1 MSVTLGKFGMAR
13 VVPGF
18 GFSPPTAVG
27 ELLRPRHDVR
37 GVQPF
42 YDGPMMRVSE
52 YVRDRLRQR
61 DELIPPG
68 FSSSFGLIIDA
79 ITVLILIGAT
89 LQRTSA
95 DLPAAGIAAL
105 VGVSPM
111 VLLFLSGVKYS
122 PGLVWGTSGAAT
134 VILLFATST
143 PVASDFAP
151 LLLVMMVG
159 CVTALARMAWASL
172 AFGSAVGLLVA
183 ASTAHRL
190 DALALYLSFVAIGW
204 LVGYLM
210 RTQAELLVKQQE
222 MQADLAA
229 HAAAD
234 ERRRIAREV
243 HDVIAHSLS
252 VTMLHLTGAR
262 RALQQDADIDDAV
275 DALTDAERLGRQAMT
290 DIRRTVGLLD
300 SGPTGGSSPKISP
313 EPGIADI
320 PDLIDDFVQAGLTAS
335 LRMQGPTGWVSAAV
349 GLALYRITQ
358 ESLANVAKHAPASK
372 VSVHLMISP
381 SAALLSIVNGV
392 PVGVCVAAASP
403 AGRGLSGMRQ
413 RVELLG
419 GTIDAGPCRA
429 GWSVRAEIPLTGDEV
444 SPRSRWCSR

>member
-1 MSVTLGKFGMAR
+1 
-13 VVPGF
+13 
-18 GFSPPTAVG
+18 
-27 ELLRPRHDVR
+27 
-37 GVQPF
+37 
-42 YDGPMMRVSE
+42 MMRVTE

-68 FSSSFGLIIDA
+68 FSSSFGMMIDA
-79 ITVLILIGAT
+79 TTVLILIGST

-95 DLPAAGIAAL
+95 DLPAAGVAAL

-111 VLLFLSGVKYS
+111 LLLFLSGVKYS
-122 PGLVWGTSGAAT
+122 PGLVWVTSWTAT

-159 CVTALARMAWASL
+159 CVAALARVLWASL
-172 AFGSAVGLLVA
+172 AFGSAVVLLVA

-190 DALALYLSFVAIGW
+190 DGLALYMSFVAIGW
-204 LVGYLM
+204 LSGYLM
-210 RTQAELLVKQQE
+210 RIQAELLVKQQQ

-262 RALQQDADIDDAV
+262 HALQQDGDIDDAV

-300 SGPTGGSSPKISP
+300 SGPTGGFSPKISP

-320 PDLIDDFVQAGLTAS
+320 PDLIDDFLQAGLTVT
-335 LRMQGPTGWVSAAV
+335 LRMEGPMERVSAAV
-349 GLALYRITQ
+349 GLALYRLTE
-358 ESLANVAKHAPASK
+358 ESLANVAKHAPTSK
-372 VSVHLMISP
+372 ATVNLMLSP
-381 SAALLSIVNGV
+381 SAALLSIVNEL
-392 PVGVCVAAASP
+392 PIGVCAAPASP
-403 AGRGLSGMRQ
+403 DGRGLPGMRQ

-419 GTIDAGPCRA
+419 GVIDTGPCPD
-429 GWSVRAEIPLTGDEV
+429 GWSVRAEIPLTGNEP
-444 SPRSRWCSR
+444 SAPSRWCSR